1 MFLVAVIVNDVS
13 NNVGAT
19 PQGCP
24 SDAGQA
30 QGPAPTKKT
39 QSVPRNGFMKIF
51 LSPIFLL
58 VYLVCLSIHPAY
70 AQESPDPKIVQAAR
84 KEGEVVWYTT
94 MSADQSNAFMARFQQ
109 KYPFLKPSII
119 RLGGN
124 ALLSRILTEAKAG
137 KNFFDV
143 VHGTGEIVLPL
154 MDMGLLAAYA
164 SPERKMIPDDLKD
177 KKGFWT
183 SVYVNSVVLGYNTN
197 LTKGQPIP
205 RSYDDLLLPTWKG
218 RKISIDSTY
227 VTFLQGLIS
236 VWGKEKAL
244 DYLKKLAGQDPVV
257 MRGSTVRAQL
267 AAAGEFPLVIAYA
280 NIIQNITEK
289 GAPIDWVP
297 LEPAVISV
305 NTVMAG
311 AKAGHPNAAK
321 LFIDFTLSKEGQEKL
336 WDFQRIPSRSDVE
349 PKPARLFRGYKRYV
363 VHPEETKNLDETAKL
378 YSQILKTR

>member
-1 MFLVAVIVNDVS
+1 MLALGLAAALASFA
-13 NNVGAT
+13 
-19 PQGCP
+19 
-24 SDAGQA
+24 
-30 QGPAPTKKT
+30 
-39 QSVPRNGFMKIF
+39 R
-51 LSPIFLL
+51 
-58 VYLVCLSIHPAY
+58 

-94 MSADQSNAFMARFQQ
+94 MSADQSTSFMERFQR
-109 KYPFLKPSII
+109 KYPYLKPSII

-124 ALLSRILTEAKAG
+124 ALLSRITTEAKAG
-137 KNFFDV
+137 RTYFDV

-154 MDMGLLAAYA
+154 MNMGLLAPYV
-164 SPERKMIPDDLKD
+164 SPERKMIPEDLKD

-183 SVYVNSVVLGYNTN
+183 SVYVNSIVLGYNTN
-197 LTKGQPIP
+197 LTKGQPLP
-205 RSYDDLLLPTWKG
+205 RSYEDLLQPRWKG
-218 RKISIDSTY
+218 RKISVDSTY
-227 VTFLQGLIS
+227 ATFLQGLIS
-236 VWGKEKAL
+236 AWGKDKAVE
-244 DYLKKLAGQDPVV
+244 YLKKLADQEPVV

-280 NIIQNITEK
+280 NIIQYLTEK
-289 GAPIDWVP
+289 GAPVDWVP

-311 AKAGHPNAAK
+311 AKTSHPNAAK

-336 WDFQRIPSRSDVE
+336 WDFQRIPSRNDVE

-363 VHPEETKNLDETAKL
+363 VHPEEMQNLDDTAKL

>member
-1 MFLVAVIVNDVS
+1 MKGNGFGRLGVPIRQRMSFACALLVALLLAD
-13 NNVGAT
+13 
-19 PQGCP
+19 
-24 SDAGQA
+24 
-30 QGPAPTKKT
+30 
-39 QSVPRNGFMKIF
+39 
-51 LSPIFLL
+51 LS
-58 VYLVCLSIHPAY
+58 AY
-70 AQESPDPKIVQAAR
+70 SQDQKIVEAAR

-94 MSADQSNAFMARFQQ
+94 MSSDQSNAFMARFQQ
-109 KYPFLKPSII
+109 RYPFLKPSII
-119 RLGGN
+119 RLGGS
-124 ALLSRILTEAKAG
+124 ALLSRIVTEAKAG
-137 KNFFDV
+137 KYFFDV

-154 MDMGLLAAYA
+154 MDMGLLAPYV
-164 SPERKMIPDDLKD
+164 SPERKAIPDDLKD

-205 RSYDDLLLPTWKG
+205 RSYNDLLLPRWKG
-218 RKISIDSTY
+218 RKISVDDTY
-227 VTFLQGLIS
+227 ATFLQGLIS
-236 VWGKEKAL
+236 SWGKDKAV
-244 DYLKKLAGQDPVV
+244 DYLKKLAEQEPVV
-257 MRGSTVRAQL
+257 MRGSTVRVQL

-280 NIIQNITEK
+280 NIIQYLAEK
-289 GAPIDWVP
+289 GAPVDWLP

-311 AKAGHPNAAK
+311 AKSAHPNAAK

-363 VHPEETKNLDETAKL
+363 VHPEETQNLDDVTKL

>member
-1 MFLVAVIVNDVS
+1 MISFCRKLLSVWFLAALLPAQV
-13 NNVGAT
+13 
-19 PQGCP
+19 
-24 SDAGQA
+24 QA
-30 QGPAPTKKT
+30 QEAG
-39 QSVPRNGFMKIF
+39 
-51 LSPIFLL
+51 
-58 VYLVCLSIHPAY
+58 
-70 AQESPDPKIVQAAR
+70 DPKVLQAAR
-84 KEGEVVWYTT
+84 KEGEIVWYTT
-94 MSADQSNAFMARFQQ
+94 MSADQSTAFMGRFQQ

-124 ALLSRILTEAKAG
+124 ALLSRIMTEAKAG

-154 MDMGLLAAYA
+154 MEMGLLAAYS
-164 SPERKMIPDDLKD
+164 SPERKAIPDDLKD

-183 SVYVNSVVLGYNTN
+183 SVYVNSVVLGYNKN
-197 LTKGQPIP
+197 LTKGQPLP
-205 RSYDDLLLPTWKG
+205 RTYDDLLHPRWKG
-218 RKISIDSTY
+218 KKISIDSTY
-227 VTFLQGLIS
+227 VTFLQGLMS
-236 VWGKEKAL
+236 SWGKDKAL
-244 DYLKKLAGQDPVV
+244 DYLKKLNDQEPVV

-280 NIIQNITEK
+280 NIIQYLTEK
-289 GAPIDWVP
+289 GAPIDWLP

-311 AKAGHPNAAK
+311 AKAVHPNAAK

-363 VHPEETKNLDETAKL
+363 VHPEEMQNLDETAKL
-378 YSQILKTR
+378 YAQILKTR